1 MASNKLSIITITYKD
16 PEGFAGTIESL
27 RTLLDAS
34 FGRPWEFVV
43 VDASPTE
50 NAPSI
55 AKMNEENWPLVHVEA
70 KPVGIYGSQNLG
82 LAHATGDYIWI
93 LNGGDFLKY
102 PDTLA
107 SMLNDLDRDPD
118 LDMVCAGMDRT
129 RKGVY
134 LYSETLKPRLI
145 DNLVGSCRLCHQ
157 GILYRRRV
165 FERVGN
171 YSTHFKLGADYEH
184 HFRCHIAGMKAKCIA
199 DRLVAYDMDGVSNDH
214 HKAFRELHNIH
225 RSVRK
230 DLAWPVVVGNEVVR
244 GYFYCRILI
253 IRAFSESSLG
263 PRLKPLWYRYQRIMR
278 SRRSAASSTD

>member
-93 LNGGDFLKY
+93 LNGG
-102 PDTLA
+102 T
-107 SMLNDLDRDPD
+107 
-118 LDMVCAGMDRT
+118 T
-129 RKGVY
+129 
-134 LYSETLKPRLI
+134 
-145 DNLVGSCRLCHQ
+145 
-157 GILYRRRV
+157 
-165 FERVGN
+165 
-171 YSTHFKLGADYEH
+171 STVIPTSTWSAPAWTELE
-184 HFRCHIAGMKAKCIA
+184 
-199 DRLVAYDMDGVSNDH
+199 
-214 HKAFRELHNIH
+214 KAFIFTARH
-225 RSVRK
+225 
-230 DLAWPVVVGNEVVR
+230 
-244 GYFYCRILI
+244 
-253 IRAFSESSLG
+253 SS
-263 PRLKPLWYRYQRIMR
+263 RV
-278 SRRSAASSTD
+278 